1 MIIGFILDLIIGD
14 PVNWPHIVRWYGR
27 LIALLEGGLYRLKN
41 KRLGGTILV
50 VVVLAIVTAITLLVE
65 YIAFRIHPFLFFIV
79 DGILCW
85 QCLAVKSLKDET
97 LKVYKPLKDND
108 IEASRYA
115 VSMVVGR
122 DTESLDIS
130 GVTRACVE
138 TIAENTS
145 DGIGAPL
152 IYMGIGGGVLS
163 CIYKAVNTMDSMIGY
178 KNDRYI
184 SFGTCAARL
193 DDVVNYIPAR
203 LTAFAMILAAYICG
217 MEGSNAWR
225 IFKRDRYRH
234 ASPNSAQTESV
245 MAGALG
251 VRLAGDASYFGK
263 VHKKEYIGDA
273 LREIEVEDILKAH
286 KLMQVTAYILFVA
299 MLIWE
304 AVWITIITVVR

>member
-27 LIALLEGGLYRLKN
+27 LIALLDGGLYRLKN

-50 VVVLAIVTAITLLVE
+50 VVVLAIVASVSLSVE
-65 YIAFRIHPFLFFIV
+65 YIAFRIHPFLFFII

-85 QCLAVKSLKDET
+85 QCLAVKSLRDET

-184 SFGTCAARL
+184 NFGTCAARL

-217 MEGSNAWR
+217 MDGSNAWR
-225 IFKRDRYRH
+225 IFKRDRYKH

-273 LREIEVEDILKAH
+273 LREIEVEDILRAH
-286 KLMQVTAYILFVA
+286 KLMQVTAYILFIA

-304 AVWITIITVVR
+304 AVWITIFTVVR

>member
-14 PVNWPHIVRWYGR
+14 PVNWPHIVRWYGK
-27 LIALLEGGLYRLKN
+27 LIALLDGGLYRLKN

-50 VVVLAIVTAITLLVE
+50 VVVLTIVASVSLSVE
-65 YIAFRIHPFLFFIV
+65 YIAFRIHPFLLFII

-85 QCLAVKSLKDET
+85 QCLAVKSLRDET

-122 DTESLDIS
+122 DTESLDIP

-184 SFGTCAARL
+184 NFGTCAARL

-217 MEGSNAWR
+217 MDGSNAWR
-225 IFKRDRYRH
+225 IFKRDRYKH

-273 LREIEVEDILKAH
+273 LREIEVEDILRAH
-286 KLMQVTAYILFVA
+286 KLMQVTAYILFIA

-304 AVWITIITVVR
+304 AVWITIFTVVR

>member
-27 LIALLEGGLYRLKN
+27 LIALLDGGLYRLKN

-50 VVVLAIVTAITLLVE
+50 VVVLAIVASVSLSVE
-65 YIAFRIHPFLFFIV
+65 YIAFRIHPFLFFII

-85 QCLAVKSLKDET
+85 QCLAVKSLRDET

-130 GVTRACVE
+130 GVARACVE

-184 SFGTCAARL
+184 NFGTCAARL

-217 MEGSNAWR
+217 MDGSNAWR
-225 IFKRDRYRH
+225 IFKRDRYKH

-273 LREIEVEDILKAH
+273 LREIEVEDILRAH
-286 KLMQVTAYILFVA
+286 RLMQVTAYILFIA

-304 AVWITIITVVR
+304 AVWITIFTVVR

>member
-14 PVNWPHIVRWYGR
+14 PVNWPHIVRWYGS
-27 LIALLEGGLYRLKN
+27 LIALLDGGLYRLKN

-50 VVVLAIVTAITLLVE
+50 VVVLAIVASVSLSVE
-65 YIAFRIHPFLFFIV
+65 YIAFRLHPFLFFIV

-184 SFGTCAARL
+184 NFGTCAARL

-203 LTAFAMILAAYICG
+203 LTAFAMILGAYICG
-217 MEGSNAWR
+217 MDGSNAWR
-225 IFKRDRYRH
+225 IFKRDRYKH

-273 LREIEVEDILKAH
+273 LREIEVEDILRAH
-286 KLMQVTAYILFVA
+286 KLMQVTAYILFIA

-304 AVWITIITVVR
+304 AVWITIFTVVR

>member
-14 PVNWPHIVRWYGR
+14 PVNWPHIVRWYGS
-27 LIALLEGGLYRLKN
+27 LIALLDRGLYRLKN

-50 VVVLAIVTAITLLVE
+50 VVVLAIVASVSLSVE
-65 YIAFRIHPFLFFIV
+65 YIAFRIHPFLFFII

-85 QCLAVKSLKDET
+85 QCLAVKSLRDET

-122 DTESLDIS
+122 DTESLDIP

-184 SFGTCAARL
+184 NFGTCAARL

-217 MEGSNAWR
+217 MDGSNAWR
-225 IFKRDRYRH
+225 IFKRDRYKH

-273 LREIEVEDILKAH
+273 LREIEVEDILRAH
-286 KLMQVTAYILFVA
+286 RLMQVTAYILFVA